1 VPFLAAA
8 VATASRVR
16 AIAGAVAFGLLCTVS
31 LASPTNRVLRERL
44 FARSDCIWPETEDIG
59 PVTKYWAEHRS
70 PEQPTYVYYA
80 AGPAFAYYAERY
92 THEETARPPD
102 WFLHCW
108 RGHDAAWCREG
119 GIYYGR
125 WLRAMKPEE
134 KAQSVF
140 ETMNQVPDQF
150 WFIMA
155 HAQEHEQDSMGGML
169 REHFDFVDQ
178 MTKFDAAAVLLKRRA
193 E

>member
-1 VPFLAAA
+1 MRAQETATVRSRFSASDPRFIALLILA
-8 VATASRVR
+8 
-16 AIAGAVAFGLLCTVS
+16 
-31 LASPTNRVLRERL
+31 LALVIRL
-44 FARSDCIWPETEDIG
+44 WDLTARSLWLD
-59 PVTKYWAEHRS
+59 
-70 PEQPTYVYYA
+70 
-80 AGPAFAYYAERY
+80 
-92 THEETARPPD
+92 
-102 WFLHCW
+102 
-108 RGHDAAWCREG
+108 AWCREG

-125 WLRAMKPEE
+125 WLRSMKPEE
-134 KAQSVF
+134 KAESVF
-140 ETMNQVPDQF
+140 ETMNQVPNEF